1 MAVDVQ
7 FNVAKVSDEA
17 VTASLSIH
25 RLMGL
30 YCHAIDAGDAELWAD
45 CFTADGEYH
54 GIRPDGSDNVIKGR
68 AALRAYAA
76 AHPSPPEAYPKHM
89 FWAPVIDVNENEAT
103 AIGTFAVL
111 NDYGSGPAMDVYGS
125 YEDYLVRDDESVWR
139 FSRRFA
145 RVESQSPEFVKARGG
160 S

>member
-1 MAVDVQ
+1 LKIQ
-7 FNVAKVSDEA
+7 FKVANVSNEA
-17 VTASLSIH
+17 VSAHISIH

-30 YCHAIDAGDAELWAD
+30 YCHAIDSGDSALWAD

-76 AHPSPPEAYPKHM
+76 AHKSPPEAYPKHM
-89 FWAPVIDVNENEAT
+89 FWAPVIEVNESEAT

-111 NDYGSGPAMDVYGS
+111 NDYGSGPVMDVYGS
-125 YEDYLVRDDESVWR
+125 YEDHLVCDDGSVWR
-139 FSRRFA
+139 FTQRFA
-145 RVESQSPEFVKARGG
+145 RVESQSPEFVKAQGN